1 MKLDAKF
8 KIWMIIGMVVL
19 ILTGLTALCLGQFN
33 VPVDQVISILLGKGS
48 TLKNAVTVIRQV
60 RMPRILFS
68 MLAGAGLAAAGA
80 AFQSLFSNPLATPD
94 TLGTANGASFGAAL
108 GILLGISY
116 VGIQLSAMFFG
127 ILAVILVFV
136 VTRTSNGQNK
146 GSIVMVILAGLVISS
161 LFSALVTLTKF
172 VADPNNI
179 LPVITFWL
187 MGSFSSISYKSL
199 QIGTPLIIAG
209 LIVLYLLRYRMNAMS
224 LSSDEAKSLG
234 VNLPLTRGLI
244 IFSAAAI
251 TASVVAICGVIGWV
265 GLLIPHIARMLFGN
279 DNRRVIPAS
288 ILFGAEFMLITDTI
302 ARCASN
308 TEIPVSILTAIIGA
322 PVFIILLRKTGG
334 IRV

>member
-1 MKLDAKF
+1 MDVKF
-8 KIWMIIGMVVL
+8 EIWMIISVVVL
-19 ILTGLTALCLGQFN
+19 FLTGLTALCMGQFN
-33 VPVDQVISILLGKGS
+33 VPIDQVISILFGRGS
-48 TLKNAVTVIRQV
+48 TLKNAATVIWQV

-127 ILAVILVFV
+127 ILAVILVFI
-136 VTRTSNGQNK
+136 VTKRSSGQNK
-146 GSIVMVILAGLVISS
+146 GPIIMVILAGLVISS
-161 LFSALVTLTKF
+161 LFSSLVTLTKF

-179 LPVITFWL
+179 LPAITFWL

-199 QIGTPLIIAG
+199 QMGTPFIIG

-234 VNLPLTRGLI
+234 VNLPLIRGLI
-244 IFSAAAI
+244 IFSSAAI
-251 TASVVAICGVIGWV
+251 TASVVAICGVIGWL

-288 ILFGAEFMLITDTI
+288 IVFGAEFMLLTDTI

-334 IRV
+334 IRI